1 MSTKFISLLSYSEVR
16 FRYYLCGAL
25 PFEPTSRGIKISKII
40 LGLSLFL
47 PYLVDWLNEAEFQ
60 QLVIYAPTW
69 VALQTDWASYIGPTS
84 MTLAMIFYWLP
95 YVYVGYQSYRFAQ
108 GKYSSIGRYSTGVAF
123 VTILAI
129 LMTLPLMTVPHT
141 SSGGMVYFSAVI
153 PLPLVSILAVLLIPL
168 LRPNLLSSAWDG
180 TNEEVFLKE

>member
-1 MSTKFISLLSYSEVR
+1 MS
-16 FRYYLCGAL
+16 GAL

-40 LGLSLFL
+40 FGLSLFL

-60 QLVIYAPTW
+60 QLAIYAPTW
-69 VALQTDWASYIGPTS
+69 VALQSDWVSYIGPTP
-84 MTLAMIFYWLP
+84 MALIMIFYWLP
-95 YVYVGYQSYRFAQ
+95 YVYIGYQSYRFAQ
-108 GKYSSIGRYSTGVAF
+108 GKYSSIGRYSAGVAF

-129 LMTLPLMTVPHT
+129 LMTLPMMTVPRA

-168 LRPNLLSSAWDG
+168 LRPNLLSSPWGG
-180 TNEEVFLKE
+180 TNEEVFSKRDIEDSAQDIFSGK